1 MKPTKRILLVAVLA
15 VVLALAGVYFWGP
28 SKTPAGQPPLS
39 TLSEAT
45 FTNFQMAF
53 DSAPDEPRI
62 VLLLSPT

>member
-1 MKPTKRILLVAVLA
+1 MRRILITALLTVI
-15 VVLALAGVYFWGP
+15 LALAGVYFWGP

-45 FTNFQMAF
+45 LSNFQAAF
-53 DSAPDEPRI
+53 DSAADGPRI

>member
-1 MKPTKRILLVAVLA
+1 MKPNRRILIAILAILLV
-15 VVLALAGVYFWGP
+15 LAGVYFWGP

-45 FTNFQMAF
+45 FINFQNAF
-53 DSAPDEPRI
+53 DSAADEVRI

>member
-1 MKPTKRILLVAVLA
+1 MKPNRRVLIAILAILLV
-15 VVLALAGVYFWGP
+15 LAGVYFWGP
-28 SKTPAGQPPLS
+28 SKTPAGQPRLS

-53 DSAPDEPRI
+53 DSAADEPRM

>member
-1 MKPTKRILLVAVLA
+1 MKRILIAALLVLI
-15 VVLALAGVYFWGP
+15 LALAGLYFWGP

-45 FTNFQMAF
+45 YANFQSAF
-53 DSAPDEPRI
+53 DAAADEPRI